1 MHRFHEKTCI
11 QIFLKIK
18 LNSFTEK
25 KVFFKCTR
33 ALNCFYYVFLWFI
46 FIISRSESFLIERKP
61 ENGGNAKYEKFEELE
76 EAFAKEE
83 VHPGDL
89 KNAVVIYLNRLLEPV
104 RKKFE
109 TPELKKLTAQ
119 AYPDPNAKP
128 VTKKGPPT
136 AAPDVAVPSRLNI
149 KVGKI
154 VEVSKHPEAEAL
166 YIEKIDVG
174 ESEPRTIGEYYIIFH
189 QNEIN

>member
-1 MHRFHEKTCI
+1 MTVCI
-11 QIFLKIK
+11 LF
-18 LNSFTEK
+18 SYA
-25 KVFFKCTR
+25 CYP
-33 ALNCFYYVFLWFI
+33 YY
-46 FIISRSESFLIERKP
+46 SRNESFLIERKP
-61 ENGGNAKYEKFEELE
+61 EFGGNAKYEKFEELE
-76 EAFAKEE
+76 EAFGKEE

-89 KNAVVIYLNRLLEPV
+89 KNSVVIYLNRLLDPV

-154 VEVSKHPEAEAL
+154 VEVTKHPEAEAL

-174 ESEPRTIGEYYIIFH
+174 EGEPRTIGAHFISH
-189 QNEIN
+189 LNEINYLNLERLENNSFKNIFHFFQCPD

>member
-1 MHRFHEKTCI
+1 M
-11 QIFLKIK
+11 
-18 LNSFTEK
+18 
-25 KVFFKCTR
+25 
-33 ALNCFYYVFLWFI
+33 
-46 FIISRSESFLIERKP
+46 
-61 ENGGNAKYEKFEELE
+61 
-76 EAFAKEE
+76 
-83 VHPGDL
+83 
-89 KNAVVIYLNRLLEPV
+89 IYLNRLLEPV

-174 ESEPRTIGEYYIIFH
+174 ESEPRTIGECTTLFFIKMKSTNLFEIKIQSYNTIFNFFSVWIS
-189 QNEIN
+189 QFCTY

>member
-1 MHRFHEKTCI
+1 MFYRLQTTICSYI
-11 QIFLKIK
+11 SYNIF
-18 LNSFTEK
+18 
-25 KVFFKCTR
+25 FF
-33 ALNCFYYVFLWFI
+33 Y
-46 FIISRSESFLIERKP
+46 SRNESFLIERKP
-61 ENGGNAKYEKFEELE
+61 EFGGNAKFEKYEELE
-76 EAFAKEE
+76 EAFAKED
-83 VHPGDL
+83 VFPLDL
-89 KNAVVIYLNRLLEPV
+89 KNAVTIYLNRLLDPV

-128 VTKKGPPT
+128 ATKKGPPT
-136 AAPDVAVPSRLNI
+136 AANEEPVPSRLNI

-174 ESEPRTIGEYYIIFH
+174 EGEPRTIGAY
-189 QNEIN
+189 QG